1 MVKIPPADAGDSS
14 SIPGSRRSPR
24 EGKGNP
30 LQFSCL
36 ENLTDRGAWRA
47 PVHGVT
53 KSRTGLKRIST
64 QHWPKKEMNSRYFL
78 KELEDLEKLIS
89 S

>member
-1 MVKIPPADAGDSS
+1 MVKIPPANAGDSG

-36 ENLTDRGAWRA
+36 ENLTGRGAWWA

-53 KSRTGLKRIST
+53 KSQTGPKRIST